1 MYVSIDA
8 LRRSFHQNDL
18 PDLQLQQ
25 RFFLTVGT
33 SLSGSS
39 DSDVRLSA
47 RALAVVSEKTSVD
60 TGTLEILNNL
70 YADCS
75 NVVVGMSCEYSPVIP
90 ESVLN

>member
-1 MYVSIDA
+1 VSS
-8 LRRSFHQNDL
+8 LRLLCRCMSVSTRSDVVFTKTTYQISGCNRGFL
-18 PDLQLQQ
+18 
-25 RFFLTVGT
+25 LTVGT

-47 RALAVVSEKTSVD
+47 LALAVVSEKTSVD

-75 NVVVGMSCEYSPVIP
+75 NVVVGME
-90 ESVLN
+90 L

>member
-8 LRRSFHQNDL
+8 LRRSFYQNDL
-18 PDLQLQQ
+18 PDLRLQL

-75 NVVVGMSCEYSPVIP
+75 NVVVGME
-90 ESVLN
+90 L